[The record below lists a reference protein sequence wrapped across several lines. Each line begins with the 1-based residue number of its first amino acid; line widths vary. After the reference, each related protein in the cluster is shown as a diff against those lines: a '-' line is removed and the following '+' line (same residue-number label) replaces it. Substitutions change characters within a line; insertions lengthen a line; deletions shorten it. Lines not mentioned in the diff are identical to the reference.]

1 MAEEQIARYIKI
13 AQDICGRILV
23 GEYQEG
29 MMLKGRSVLASF
41 YNVSPETIRKAVN
54 LLAKEKIV
62 EIKRGVGIFV
72 DSALHAQQFADKWKD
87 KTLVQN
93 KYANLLNLLE
103 EKRQLDEEI
112 DIAIKDMRD
121 SFTYQTKEAVQ
132 LQEIMIPLDSWLDS
146 KKIGDVYFYNYT
158 EATIVAVVTKE
169 EGRADTSPGPDFSV
183 RYGSAPARWRLPPPS
198 AVPRPCTASDKP
210 GHRALRIHGRRGPSP
225 APSIPP

>member
-112 DIAIKDMRD
+112 DVAIKDMRD

-169 EGRADTSPGPDFSV
+169 EGRADTSPGPDYVLHAGDKLIFVSKDSLTFDRV
-183 RYGSAPARWRLPPPS
+183 ASFLVYG
-198 AVPRPCTASDKP
+198 VEE
-210 GHRALRIHGRRGPSP
+210 
-225 APSIPP
+225 

>member
-112 DIAIKDMRD
+112 DVAIKDMRD

-158 EATIVAVVTKE
+158 EATIVAVVTK
-169 EGRADTSPGPDFSV
+169 
-183 RYGSAPARWRLPPPS
+183 
-198 AVPRPCTASDKP
+198 
-210 GHRALRIHGRRGPSP
+210 
-225 APSIPP
+225 

>member
-1 MAEEQIARYIKI
+1 MSEEQVARYIKI

-93 KYANLLNLLE
+93 KYSNLLNLLE

-112 DIAIKDMRD
+112 DHAIKDMRD

-169 EGRADTSPGPDFSV
+169 EGRADTSPGPDYVLHAGDKIIFVSKDTMTFDRV
-183 RYGSAPARWRLPPPS
+183 ASFLVYG
-198 AVPRPCTASDKP
+198 VEE
-210 GHRALRIHGRRGPSP
+210 
-225 APSIPP
+225 

>member
-112 DIAIKDMRD
+112 DVAIKDMRD
-121 SFTYQTKEAVQ
+121 SFTYQTKESVQ

-169 EGRADTSPGPDFSV
+169 EGRADTSPGPDYVLHGGDKLIFVSKDTMTFDRV
-183 RYGSAPARWRLPPPS
+183 ASFLVYG
-198 AVPRPCTASDKP
+198 VEE
-210 GHRALRIHGRRGPSP
+210 
-225 APSIPP
+225 

>member
-72 DSALHAQQFADKWKD
+72 DSALHAQQFDDKWKD

-112 DIAIKDMRD
+112 DVAIKDMRD

-169 EGRADTSPGPDFSV
+169 EGRADTSPGPDYVLHAGDKLIFVSKDAMTFDRV
-183 RYGSAPARWRLPPPS
+183 ASFLVYG
-198 AVPRPCTASDKP
+198 VEE
-210 GHRALRIHGRRGPSP
+210 
-225 APSIPP
+225 

>member
-112 DIAIKDMRD
+112 DVAIKDMRD

-146 KKIGDVYFYNYT
+146 KKIGAVYFYNYT

-169 EGRADTSPGPDFSV
+169 EGRADTSPGPDYVLHGGDKLIFVSKDTMTFDRV
-183 RYGSAPARWRLPPPS
+183 ASFLVYG
-198 AVPRPCTASDKP
+198 VEE
-210 GHRALRIHGRRGPSP
+210 
-225 APSIPP
+225 

>member
-103 EKRQLDEEI
+103 EKKQLDEEI
-112 DIAIKDMRD
+112 DVAIKDMRD

-169 EGRADTSPGPDFSV
+169 EGRADTSPGPDYVLHAGDKLIFVSKDTMTFDRV
-183 RYGSAPARWRLPPPS
+183 ASFLVYG
-198 AVPRPCTASDKP
+198 VEE
-210 GHRALRIHGRRGPSP
+210 
-225 APSIPP
+225 

>member
-112 DIAIKDMRD
+112 DVAIKDMRD

-146 KKIGDVYFYNYT
+146 KKIGD
-158 EATIVAVVTKE
+158 
-169 EGRADTSPGPDFSV
+169 G
-183 RYGSAPARWRLPPPS
+183 
-198 AVPRPCTASDKP
+198 
-210 GHRALRIHGRRGPSP
+210 
-225 APSIPP
+225 

>member
-1 MAEEQIARYIKI
+1 MSEEQVARYIKI

-72 DSALHAQQFADKWKD
+72 DSVLHAQQFADKWKD

-93 KYANLLNLLE
+93 KYSNLLNLLE
-103 EKRQLDEEI
+103 EKKRLDEEI
-112 DIAIKDMRD
+112 DHAIKDMRD

-132 LQEIMIPLDSWLDS
+132 LQEMLIPSDSWLDS
-146 KKIGDVYFYNYT
+146 KTIGDVYFYNYT
-158 EATIVAVVTKE
+158 EATIVAVVTKD
-169 EGRADTSPGPDFSV
+169 EGRAVASPGPDYVLHGGDKIIFVSKDNMTFDRV
-183 RYGSAPARWRLPPPS
+183 ASFLVYG
-198 AVPRPCTASDKP
+198 VEE
-210 GHRALRIHGRRGPSP
+210 
-225 APSIPP
+225 

>member
-87 KTLVQN
+87 KTIVQN

-103 EKRQLDEEI
+103 EKKQLDEEI
-112 DIAIKDMRD
+112 DVAIKDMRD

-169 EGRADTSPGPDFSV
+169 EGRADTSPGPDYVLHAGDKLIFVSKDTMTFDRV
-183 RYGSAPARWRLPPPS
+183 ASFLVYG
-198 AVPRPCTASDKP
+198 VEE
-210 GHRALRIHGRRGPSP
+210 
-225 APSIPP
+225 

>member
-103 EKRQLDEEI
+103 EKKQLDEAI
-112 DIAIKDMRD
+112 DVAIKDMRD

-169 EGRADTSPGPDFSV
+169 EGRADTSPGPDYVLHGGDKLIFVSKDTMTFDRV
-183 RYGSAPARWRLPPPS
+183 ASFLVYG
-198 AVPRPCTASDKP
+198 VEE
-210 GHRALRIHGRRGPSP
+210 
-225 APSIPP
+225 

>member
-112 DIAIKDMRD
+112 DVAIKDMRD

-158 EATIVAVVTKE
+158 EATIVAVITKE
-169 EGRADTSPGPDFSV
+169 EGRADTSPGPDYVLHGGDKIIFVSKDNMTFDRV
-183 RYGSAPARWRLPPPS
+183 ASFLVYG
-198 AVPRPCTASDKP
+198 VEE
-210 GHRALRIHGRRGPSP
+210 
-225 APSIPP
+225 

>member
-103 EKRQLDEEI
+103 EKKQLDEEI
-112 DIAIKDMRD
+112 DVAIKDMRD

-169 EGRADTSPGPDFSV
+169 EGRANTSPGPDYVLHGGDKLIFVSKDTMTFDRV
-183 RYGSAPARWRLPPPS
+183 ASFLVYG
-198 AVPRPCTASDKP
+198 VEE
-210 GHRALRIHGRRGPSP
+210 
-225 APSIPP
+225 

>member
-112 DIAIKDMRD
+112 DVAIKDMRD

-169 EGRADTSPGPDFSV
+169 EGRADTSPGPDYVLHGGDKLIFVSKDTMTFDRV
-183 RYGSAPARWRLPPPS
+183 ASFLVYGVEA
-198 AVPRPCTASDKP
+198 
-210 GHRALRIHGRRGPSP
+210 
-225 APSIPP
+225 

>member
-112 DIAIKDMRD
+112 DVAIKDMRD

-169 EGRADTSPGPDFSV
+169 EGRADTSPGPDYVLHGGDKLIFVSKDTMTFDRV
-183 RYGSAPARWRLPPPS
+183 ASFFVYG
-198 AVPRPCTASDKP
+198 VEE
-210 GHRALRIHGRRGPSP
+210 
-225 APSIPP
+225 

>member
-112 DIAIKDMRD
+112 DVAIKDMRD

-169 EGRADTSPGPDFSV
+169 EGRADTSPGPDYVLHGGDKLIFVSKDTMTFDRV
-183 RYGSAPARWRLPPPS
+183 ASFLVYG
-198 AVPRPCTASDKP
+198 VEE
-210 GHRALRIHGRRGPSP
+210 
-225 APSIPP
+225 

>member
-29 MMLKGRSVLASF
+29 KMLKGRSVLASF

-103 EKRQLDEEI
+103 EKKQLDEEI
-112 DIAIKDMRD
+112 DVAIKDMRD

-169 EGRADTSPGPDFSV
+169 EGRADTSPGPDYVLHGGDKLIFVSKDTMTFDRV
-183 RYGSAPARWRLPPPS
+183 ASFLVYG
-198 AVPRPCTASDKP
+198 VEE
-210 GHRALRIHGRRGPSP
+210 
-225 APSIPP
+225 

>member
-112 DIAIKDMRD
+112 DVAIKDMRD

-169 EGRADTSPGPDFSV
+169 EGRADTSPGPDYVLHGGDKIIFVSKDNMTFDRV
-183 RYGSAPARWRLPPPS
+183 ASFLVYG
-198 AVPRPCTASDKP
+198 VEE
-210 GHRALRIHGRRGPSP
+210 
-225 APSIPP
+225 

>member
-72 DSALHAQQFADKWKD
+72 DSALHAQVRG
-87 KTLVQN
+87 LPV
-93 KYANLLNLLE
+93 LG
-103 EKRQLDEEI
+103 EKRQAGHAL
-112 DIAIKDMRD
+112 
-121 SFTYQTKEAVQ
+121 
-132 LQEIMIPLDSWLDS
+132 L
-146 KKIGDVYFYNYT
+146 
-158 EATIVAVVTKE
+158 
-169 EGRADTSPGPDFSV
+169 
-183 RYGSAPARWRLPPPS
+183 SA
-198 AVPRPCTASDKP
+198 
-210 GHRALRIHGRRGPSP
+210 RRTL
-225 APSIPP
+225 

>member
-112 DIAIKDMRD
+112 DVAIKDMRD

-132 LQEIMIPLDSWLDS
+132 LQEIMMPLDSW
-146 KKIGDVYFYNYT
+146 
-158 EATIVAVVTKE
+158 
-169 EGRADTSPGPDFSV
+169 
-183 RYGSAPARWRLPPPS
+183 
-198 AVPRPCTASDKP
+198 
-210 GHRALRIHGRRGPSP
+210 
-225 APSIPP
+225 

>member
-103 EKRQLDEEI
+103 EKRQLDEAI
-112 DIAIKDMRD
+112 DVAIKDMRD

-169 EGRADTSPGPDFSV
+169 EGRADTSPGPDYVLHGGDKLIFVSKDTMTFDRV
-183 RYGSAPARWRLPPPS
+183 ASFLVYG
-198 AVPRPCTASDKP
+198 VEE
-210 GHRALRIHGRRGPSP
+210 
-225 APSIPP
+225 

>member
-87 KTLVQN
+87 KTWVQN
-93 KYANLLNLLE
+93 KYATLLNLLE

-112 DIAIKDMRD
+112 DVAIKDMRD

-169 EGRADTSPGPDFSV
+169 EGRADTSPGPDYVLHGGDKLIFVSKDTMTFDRV
-183 RYGSAPARWRLPPPS
+183 ASFLVYG
-198 AVPRPCTASDKP
+198 VEE
-210 GHRALRIHGRRGPSP
+210 
-225 APSIPP
+225 

>member
-112 DIAIKDMRD
+112 DVAIKDMRD

-169 EGRADTSPGPDFSV
+169 EGRADTSPGPDYVLHAGDKLIFVSKDAMTFDGV
-183 RYGSAPARWRLPPPS
+183 ASFLVYG
-198 AVPRPCTASDKP
+198 VEE
-210 GHRALRIHGRRGPSP
+210 
-225 APSIPP
+225 

>member
-13 AQDICGRILV
+13 AQDICGRILF

-112 DIAIKDMRD
+112 DVAIKDMRD

-169 EGRADTSPGPDFSV
+169 EGRADTSPGPDYVLHGGDKLIFVSKDTMTFDRV
-183 RYGSAPARWRLPPPS
+183 ASFLVYG
-198 AVPRPCTASDKP
+198 VEE
-210 GHRALRIHGRRGPSP
+210 
-225 APSIPP
+225 

>member
-103 EKRQLDEEI
+103 EKKQLDEEI
-112 DIAIKDMRD
+112 DVAIKDMRD

-158 EATIVAVVTKE
+158 EATIVAVITKE
-169 EGRADTSPGPDFSV
+169 EGRADTSPGPDYVLHGGDKIIFVSKDNMTFDRV
-183 RYGSAPARWRLPPPS
+183 ASFLVYG
-198 AVPRPCTASDKP
+198 VEE
-210 GHRALRIHGRRGPSP
+210 
-225 APSIPP
+225 

>member
-112 DIAIKDMRD
+112 DVAIKDMGD

-169 EGRADTSPGPDFSV
+169 EGRADTSPGPDYVLHGGDKLIFVSKDTMTFDRV
-183 RYGSAPARWRLPPPS
+183 ASFLVYG
-198 AVPRPCTASDKP
+198 VEE
-210 GHRALRIHGRRGPSP
+210 
-225 APSIPP
+225 

>member
-103 EKRQLDEEI
+103 EKKQLDEEI
-112 DIAIKDMRD
+112 DVAIKDMRD
-121 SFTYQTKEAVQ
+121 SFTYQTKEGVQ
-132 LQEIMIPLDSWLDS
+132 L
-146 KKIGDVYFYNYT
+146 
-158 EATIVAVVTKE
+158 
-169 EGRADTSPGPDFSV
+169 
-183 RYGSAPARWRLPPPS
+183 
-198 AVPRPCTASDKP
+198 
-210 GHRALRIHGRRGPSP
+210 
-225 APSIPP
+225 

>member
-112 DIAIKDMRD
+112 DVAIKDMRD

-169 EGRADTSPGPDFSV
+169 EGRADTSPGSDYVLHAGDKLIFVSKDAMTFDRV
-183 RYGSAPARWRLPPPS
+183 ASFLVYG
-198 AVPRPCTASDKP
+198 VEE
-210 GHRALRIHGRRGPSP
+210 
-225 APSIPP
+225 

>member
-72 DSALHAQQFADKWKD
+72 DSALNAQQFADKWKD

-112 DIAIKDMRD
+112 DVAIKDMRD

-169 EGRADTSPGPDFSV
+169 EGRANTSPGPDYVLHGGDKLIFVSKDTMTFDRV
-183 RYGSAPARWRLPPPS
+183 ASFLVYG
-198 AVPRPCTASDKP
+198 VEE
-210 GHRALRIHGRRGPSP
+210 
-225 APSIPP
+225 

>member
-112 DIAIKDMRD
+112 DVAIKDMRD

-169 EGRADTSPGPDFSV
+169 EGRADTSPGPDYVLHGGDKLIFVSKDTMTFDRAASFLV
-183 RYGSAPARWRLPPPS
+183 YG
-198 AVPRPCTASDKP
+198 VEE
-210 GHRALRIHGRRGPSP
+210 
-225 APSIPP
+225 

>member
-103 EKRQLDEEI
+103 EKKQLDEEI
-112 DIAIKDMRD
+112 DVAIKDMRD

-169 EGRADTSPGPDFSV
+169 EGRADTSPGPDYVLHGGDKLIFVSKDTMTFDRV
-183 RYGSAPARWRLPPPS
+183 
-198 AVPRPCTASDKP
+198 ASFLVD
-210 GHRALRIHGRRGPSP
+210 GVEE
-225 APSIPP
+225 